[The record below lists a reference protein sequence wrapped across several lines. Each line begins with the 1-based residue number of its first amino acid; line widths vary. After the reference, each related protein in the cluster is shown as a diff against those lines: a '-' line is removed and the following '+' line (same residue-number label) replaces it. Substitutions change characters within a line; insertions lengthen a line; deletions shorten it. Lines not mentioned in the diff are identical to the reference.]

1 MKRVY
6 QKRELDAMAAKFTRA
21 APEEVKKRF
30 KVPICGTLTC
40 TFAGVAKP
48 DSQELIVYDTQVVFE
63 WRLRSPHVQGV
74 ISQAL
79 EAHRAM
85 RMLSG
90 HFVPFGMKRP
100 LVAAHLYKKL
110 CGRQRPLPAMK
121 APAVAETKVPIYA
134 IAMAKQITEPLR
146 KTILKRRGGAVEAPI
161 CAHISNERSL
171 ACVPA
176 DPGSRSLFHFH
187 IGRLRSVVDDENRQP
202 TIDAATHAK
211 PLHLPADLSAYNKR
225 PWRCLRDIVAHAH
238 FRAEVIR
245 ARSED
250 RSLDIGRA
258 MSGFDVCPFSWDAGE
273 VFNDTMVFVI
283 WTSGEGA
290 GLKYHSKAVTLRR
303 LCLQAGA
310 RKK

>member
-6 QKRELDAMAAKFTRA
+6 EKRELDAVATKFTRA
-21 APEEVKKRF
+21 APEDVKKRF

-48 DSQELIVYDTQVVFE
+48 DAQEFIVYDTHVVFE
-63 WRLRSPHVQGV
+63 WRLRGPHVQGV

-85 RMLSG
+85 RMLS
-90 HFVPFGMKRP
+90 HFVPFSMKRP

-110 CGRQRPLPAMK
+110 CSRQRPLPAMK
-121 APAVAETKVPIYA
+121 APSVADTKVQIHA
-134 IAMAKQITEPLR
+134 IAMSKPITEPLR
-146 KTILKRRGGAVEAPI
+146 KTFLKRRGGAVEAPI
-161 CAHISNERSL
+161 CAHISNGRSL
-171 ACVPA
+171 ACVPS

-187 IGRLRSVVDDENRQP
+187 VGRLRSVVDDENRQP

-211 PLHLPADLSAYNKR
+211 PLHLPTDLSAYNKR

-238 FRAEVIR
+238 FRAEGIR
-245 ARSED
+245 ARTEG
-250 RSLDIGRA
+250 RAFDIDRA

-273 VFNDTMVFVI
+273 FFNDTTVFVI

-303 LCLQAGA
+303 LCVQAQA